1 MQITEDER
9 IVEVNSVYVKFL
21 VSHNLKTLL
30 NLNNYTSA
38 RAENC
43 NQGRGLESNADIRG
57 AGKCSL

>member
-1 MQITEDER
+1 MMQITEDKR

-43 NQGRGLESNADIRG
+43 NQGQW
-57 AGKCSL
+57 AGV